1 MWNDMNEPTE
11 KKGKKTKQKYEDM
24 SKEEKIK
31 LRTQTLKRQFAK
43 LDKKSKQTVDAL
55 INNAAFMTVTLE
67 YLQEDIKTNGVVT
80 EYQNGENQWGTKKSP
95 EVEIY
100 NTMIKNLSSITK
112 QLCDMLPKDVVIQDD
127 GFDDFIK
134 ERD

>member
-1 MWNDMNEPTE
+1 MNEPTE